1 MNEIVSVLRLTPI
14 NVSFIYDSCFFSVCQ
29 WLYETN
35 FIGILCTMFHFHI
48 LGVLFTFPILLLQKF
63 MPAQQLN
70 NCKKRP
76 LLQVTYS

>member
-1 MNEIVSVLRLTPI
+1 
-14 NVSFIYDSCFFSVCQ
+14 
-29 WLYETN
+29 
-35 FIGILCTMFHFHI
+35 MFHFHI